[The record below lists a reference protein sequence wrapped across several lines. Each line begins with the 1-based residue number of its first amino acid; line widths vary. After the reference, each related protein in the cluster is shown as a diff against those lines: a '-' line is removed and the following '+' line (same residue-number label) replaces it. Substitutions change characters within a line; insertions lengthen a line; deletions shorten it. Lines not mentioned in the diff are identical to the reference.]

1 MDERTL
7 DARVAR
13 LIMGWRPRI
22 VRDWPA
28 PSRDGNTAR
37 SPDVPRYTSDPAADY
52 EVLRRVRET
61 WSYALN
67 VEFARQL
74 ERTWKDRLYAGTIG
88 PFSNWACCYQPG
100 DYARAAL
107 KTLELETQQMQ
118 YNQP

>member
-7 DARVAR
+7 DTRVAR
-13 LIMGWRPRI
+13 LIMGWRPSI
-22 VRDWPA
+22 VRDRPA
-28 PSRDGNTAR
+28 VSPNGNWAQ
-37 SPDVPRYTSDPAADY
+37 SLDVPHYTSDPAADY

-74 ERTWKDRLYAGTIG
+74 ERMCKDRLYAGTTG
-88 PFSNWACCYQPG
+88 PFSSWACCYQPG

-107 KTLELETQQMQ
+107 KTLELETQQMR
-118 YNQP
+118 YSRP

>member
-1 MDERTL
+1 MNERAL

-22 VRDWPA
+22 VRDRSAA
-28 PSRDGNTAR
+28 PSNG
-37 SPDVPRYTSDPAADY
+37 SPGLDVPRYTSDPAADY

-74 ERTWKDRLYAGTIG
+74 ERTWKDHLYTGVART
-88 PFSNWACCYQPG
+88 FSSWACCYQPG
-100 DYARAAL
+100 DYARTAL
-107 KTLELETQQMQ
+107 KTLERETQ
-118 YNQP
+118 PPRHSRP

>member
-1 MDERTL
+1 MNERTL

-28 PSRDGNTAR
+28 TSPNGN
-37 SPDVPRYTSDPAADY
+37 SGLDVPRYTSDPAADY
-52 EVLRRVRET
+52 EVLKRVRGT

-74 ERTWKDRLYAGTIG
+74 ERMWKDRLYAGATG

-107 KTLELETQQMQ
+107 KTLEQETQQPR
-118 YNQP
+118 YSQP